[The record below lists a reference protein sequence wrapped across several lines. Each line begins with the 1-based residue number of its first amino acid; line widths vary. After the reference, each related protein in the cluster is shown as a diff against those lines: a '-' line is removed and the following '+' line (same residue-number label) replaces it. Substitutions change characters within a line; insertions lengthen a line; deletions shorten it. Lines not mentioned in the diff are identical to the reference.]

1 MRQNFVVQVI
11 QLLKCWLSDVWLGA
25 VVEENRALSVD
36 QEQLQAMQ
44 YSLHLIDLLSILV
57 R

>member
-36 QEQLQAMQ
+36 QDQLQAMQ

>member
-1 MRQNFVVQVI
+1 MVQFI

-25 VVEENRALSVD
+25 AVEENRALSVD
-36 QEQLQAMQ
+36 QWQLQAMQ
-44 YSLHLIDLLSILV
+44 YSVHLTDLLSILV